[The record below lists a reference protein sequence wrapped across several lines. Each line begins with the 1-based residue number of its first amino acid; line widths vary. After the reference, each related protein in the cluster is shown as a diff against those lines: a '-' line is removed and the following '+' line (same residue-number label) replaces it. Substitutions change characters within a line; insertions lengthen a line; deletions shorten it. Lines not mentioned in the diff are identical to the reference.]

1 MGRGAWGVGLGAW
14 GVGRGA
20 WGVGRG
26 AWGVGSGANEKYL
39 SCRSCARRA
48 NINYLIANI
57 LFF

>member
-1 MGRGAWGVGLGAW
+1 MGRGAW

-26 AWGVGSGANEKYL
+26 AWGVGRGANEKYL
-39 SCRSCARRA
+39 SCRSCAQRA